1 MNTTKIFKTARAYTR
16 VDHFLNES
24 LPDISRSKIE
34 KFIKENRVQLNG
46 VIISRKNKEIVP
58 GDRVEVEFI
67 EPEKKVYHPSREL
80 KKLFEDDQL
89 LIIDKPVGISVHP
102 GAGEKEETLLDIF
115 SYNYPQIKEIE
126 DSDRPGIV
134 HRLDK
139 DTSGVLLLAKDA
151 ATMIKL
157 QKQFKKREVQ
167 KTYLAL
173 VSGRMRQRSGTIDA
187 PIQRSRRNRRKFVTV
202 RNQDD
207 SESARE
213 AVTDYFVIREF
224 SDFSFVRLSPHT
236 GRTHQLRVHLTAHG
250 SPVLGDRLYGR
261 KESFERMALHAYS
274 IEIRHPRTGNLITT
288 TSPLP
293 RIFRDFLKQAT
304 AKP

>member
-1 MNTTKIFKTARAYTR
+1 MNTTKIFKAIRTYAR

-34 KFIKENRVQLNG
+34 KIIKENRVKLNG
-46 VIISRKNKEIVP
+46 TIISRKNKEIVP

-67 EPEKKVYHPSREL
+67 EPEKKEYHPSGEF
-80 KKLFEDDQL
+80 KKLFEDEHL
-89 LIIDKPVGISVHP
+89 LIIDKPAGIPVHP

-115 SYNYPQIKEIE
+115 SYYYPQINQIE
-126 DSDRPGIV
+126 GSDRPGIV

-139 DTSGVLLLAKDA
+139 GTSGVLILAKDGT
-151 ATMIKL
+151 TMKKL
-157 QKQFKKREVQ
+157 QKQFKRREVK

-187 PIQRSRRNRRKFVTV
+187 PIQRSRRERRKFIALHD
-202 RNQDD
+202 RD
-207 SESARE
+207 SERARD

-224 SDFSFVRLSPHT
+224 SGFSFVRLFPHT
-236 GRTHQLRVHLTAHG
+236 GRTHQLRVHLTFHG
-250 SPVLGDRLYGR
+250 CPILGDKLYGR
-261 KESFERMALHAYS
+261 KENFERLALHAYS
-274 IEIRHPRTGNLITT
+274 IEFRHPRTGNLITA
-288 TSPLP
+288 TSPLLL
-293 RIFRDFLKQAT
+293 IFRDFLKKAS